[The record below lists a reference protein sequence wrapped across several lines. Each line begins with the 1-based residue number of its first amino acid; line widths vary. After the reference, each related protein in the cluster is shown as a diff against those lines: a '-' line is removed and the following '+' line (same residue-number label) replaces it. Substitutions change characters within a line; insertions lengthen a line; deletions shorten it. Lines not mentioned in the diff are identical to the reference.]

1 MTDTVSKSVGA
12 DIHPKT
18 KHKKA
23 VRSYE
28 RTADF
33 PFTCVFLCCAR
44 CHFRTELTA
53 PSSSTVF
60 LRLQS
65 ELNLT
70 VMCRSVSPMVDGQKV
85 LSKKISNT
93 LLAAPSRLVGAELDF
108 QMDYPIS
115 FSSRSDRVCFS
126 SSVSLEKKR
135 SRFASRSARISAARE
150 APASVSLSSTA
161 RLSFS
166 SLSRTR

>member
-1 MTDTVSKSVGA
+1 MLYIFPACYSDRHCFRVRRNRYSPK
-12 DIHPKT
+12 KT

-33 PFTCVFLCCAR
+33 QFVCIHRGAR
-44 CHFRTELTA
+44 CHFRTELTTPA
-53 PSSSTVF
+53 SSTVF

-85 LSKKISNT
+85 LSKKKYNT
-93 LLAAPSRLVGAELDF
+93 LLAAPRVLQNANGCAEFTF
-108 QMDYPIS
+108 QMEITPS
-115 FSSRSDRVCFS
+115 ASPADRTGSAFP
-126 SSVSLEKKR
+126 R
-135 SRFASRSARISAARE
+135 RSAWRRSGRGWPRAR
-150 APASVSLSSTA
+150 
-161 RLSFS
+161 RG
-166 SLSRTR
+166 SRRRGQLPPP

>member
-1 MTDTVSKSVGA
+1 MLYIFPACCSDRHCFQVRRSR
-12 DIHPKT
+12 KT

-33 PFTCVFLCCAR
+33 PFTCVFLCWER
-44 CHFRTELTA
+44 FHFRTELTTPA
-53 PSSSTVF
+53 SSTVF

-85 LSKKISNT
+85 LSKKKYNT
-93 LLAAPSRLVGAELDF
+93 LLAAPRVLQNANGCAEFTF
-108 QMDYPIS
+108 QMEITPS
-115 FSSRSDRVCFS
+115 ASPADRTGSAFP
-126 SSVSLEKKR
+126 R
-135 SRFASRSARISAARE
+135 RSAWRRSGRGSPRAR
-150 APASVSLSSTA
+150 
-161 RLSFS
+161 RG
-166 SLSRTR
+166 SRRRGQLPPP